1 VDSQIEHASVE
12 NQQSDH
18 EIFIVEETDESI
30 STSATTL
37 NTPRLTANNQGDL
50 SVDESGLSGGNPQ
63 EVNLLPH
70 DGKSNPCNPELETRQ
85 QADAV
90 CSICLLGYNSG
101 DHVAWSKKST
111 CQHTFHRDCLVT
123 WLLMHDECPNCRCS
137 YFETEIN
144 NDSDLTIVDSV

>member
-1 VDSQIEHASVE
+1 VE

-30 STSATTL
+30 LTSAITL
-37 NTPRLTANNQGDL
+37 DTPQLAANNQADL
-50 SVDESGLSGGNPQ
+50 CVDESGLSGGNPQ
-63 EVNLLPH
+63 EVNSLPQ
-70 DGKSNPCNPELETRQ
+70 DEKSNQFNQELEARH
-85 QADAV
+85 QADVV
-90 CSICLLGYNSG
+90 CPICLLGYNSG
-101 DHVAWSKKST
+101 DHVAWSKKSK

-144 NDSDLTIVDSV
+144 NDSDLINVDSV